1 MSIRSRLFATVAL
14 PVLSVSLAVQPALAD
29 SLMKPFEVAQE
40 GSGQPSDEELL
51 LQQRQA
57 EEQQRA
63 AEEQQRAAEEQQRQ
77 QQEQQAAE
85 QQKAAEEEAARQ
97 AAEQQKAAEEEAAR
111 QAAEQEKAA
120 EAQRAAEEEA
130 ARQQQEQ
137 QAAEQQKA
145 AEEEAARQA
154 AEQEKAAAA
163 QKAAEEEAARQA
175 AEQQKAAEDEAARQ
189 AAEQEKAAEAQK
201 AAESEAQQKA
211 ADEQKAAEDE
221 AARQAAEQQKAAEEE
236 AKRQAEEA
244 QKAQPGECV
253 VPEGQDASTACPPAG
268 GEATGQQ
275 PATEGQNA
283 GEQPPVTEEQK
294 AGEQPPVTDG
304 QNAGEAVA
312 PAVEP
317 QTEAQPTEP
326 QTGEG
331 QPVPGAEQP
340 ATAEQQ
346 PQVQPVP
353 EVVDTRTEEE
363 KLKIA
368 EDPAASDETIVL
380 PVENG
385 AAVLDSDKDA
395 DNAGGNQAREDR
407 QKLRQE
413 LRAQEESA
421 PPPTDDAAAQAQ
433 MPAEIQAD
441 MPQKIEAN
449 LAEKGTRIEEA
460 PVFVVPETTNIVNNT
475 VINNTVINN
484 NTTVN
489 NVTNNVTNVE
499 VIQEIDNRVILG
511 VGDQIFV
518 RGDDRPRLRRDAEET
533 YYDELPRGRTR
544 ETIVRPGGYQIV
556 TIYNRYGDILQR
568 SRVDR
573 DGNEYLMIYAPERDE
588 GPRPAIIDVGYEL
601 PPMRLR
607 IPVREYIA
615 DVSDDPERDYYDFLA
630 EPPVE
635 RVERVYTI
643 DEVRHSARLRDK
655 VRRIDLDTITFPTG
669 SAEVSMSQAKTM
681 RSVAAAMEKVLA
693 KDPGETFFIEGH
705 TDAVGS
711 DRSNLVLSDQRAES
725 VASLLTEVYG
735 IPAENLVTQGYGE
748 RFLKVRTEEAE
759 QQNRRVTIRRVTP
772 LVRPVAQ
779 R

>member
-1 MSIRSRLFATVAL
+1 M
-14 PVLSVSLAVQPALAD
+14 
-29 SLMKPFEVAQE
+29 
-40 GSGQPSDEELL
+40 
-51 LQQRQA
+51 
-57 EEQQRA
+57 
-63 AEEQQRAAEEQQRQ
+63 
-77 QQEQQAAE
+77 
-85 QQKAAEEEAARQ
+85 
-97 AAEQQKAAEEEAAR
+97 
-111 QAAEQEKAA
+111 
-120 EAQRAAEEEA
+120 
-130 ARQQQEQ
+130 
-137 QAAEQQKA
+137 
-145 AEEEAARQA
+145 
-154 AEQEKAAAA
+154 
-163 QKAAEEEAARQA
+163 
-175 AEQQKAAEDEAARQ
+175 
-189 AAEQEKAAEAQK
+189 
-201 AAESEAQQKA
+201 
-211 ADEQKAAEDE
+211 
-221 AARQAAEQQKAAEEE
+221 
-236 AKRQAEEA
+236 
-244 QKAQPGECV
+244 
-253 VPEGQDASTACPPAG
+253 
-268 GEATGQQ
+268 
-275 PATEGQNA
+275 
-283 GEQPPVTEEQK
+283 TEEQK
-294 AGEQPPVTDG
+294 AGEQP
-304 QNAGEAVA
+304 A
-312 PAVEP
+312 PTETAPGTEP
-317 QTEAQPTEP
+317 QP

-331 QPVPGAEQP
+331 QPVPGTEQPQTGEGQPVPSTEQPQTGEGQPVPGTEQP

-346 PQVQPVP
+346 PQVQQPVP

-363 KLKIA
+363 KVKIA
-368 EDPAASDETIVL
+368 EDPAATDETVVL

-395 DNAGGNQAREDR
+395 DNAGGNQAREER
-407 QKLRQE
+407 QKLREE
-413 LRAQEESA
+413 LRAKEEDA
-421 PPPTDDAAAQAQ
+421 PAPADDAASQAAITAET
-433 MPAEIQAD
+433 PAD
-441 MPQKIEAN
+441 LTQKIEAN
-449 LAEKGTRIEEA
+449 LNEKGTRVDEA

-489 NVTNNVTNVE
+489 NVTNNITEVKVVE
-499 VIQEIDNRVILG
+499 QVDNRVILG

-518 RGDDRPRLRRDAEET
+518 RGDDRPRLRHDAEET

-544 ETIVRPGGYQIV
+544 ETILRPGGYRIV
-556 TIYNRYGDILQR
+556 TVYNRYGDILQR

-607 IPVREYIA
+607 IPVSDYIA
-615 DVSDDPERDYYDFLA
+615 DVSDDPDRDYYEFLA

-635 RVERVYTI
+635 RVERVYTM

-681 RSVAAAMEKVLA
+681 RKVAAAMEKVLA

-711 DRSNLVLSDQRAES
+711 DRSNLVLSDKRAES

-735 IPAENLVTQGYGE
+735 IPPENLVTQGYGE